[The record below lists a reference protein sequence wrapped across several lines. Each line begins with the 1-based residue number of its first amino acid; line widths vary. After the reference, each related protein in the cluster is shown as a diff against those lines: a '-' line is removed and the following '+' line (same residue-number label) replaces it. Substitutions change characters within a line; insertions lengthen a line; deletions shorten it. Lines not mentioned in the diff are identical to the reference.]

1 MNGAR
6 YLLDT
11 HLMLW
16 WMMNDPVLGQA
27 AIETIRDGDV
37 AVSVLSL
44 WELTLKNRKGKLS
57 LPDAPLAGSLE
68 QQGFTILPVRADH
81 IETSRGLNLPHGDP
95 FDHLLVATAQAEGR
109 ILLTRDRATLAAGLA
124 HVQAA

>member
-1 MNGAR
+1 MSGAR

-16 WMMNDPVLGQA
+16 WMLNDPILGA
-27 AIETIRDGDV
+27 GAREIIRSEDV

-44 WELTLKNRKGKLS
+44 WELTLKNRKGKLR
-57 LPDAPLAGSLE
+57 LPDGPLTSSLE
-68 QQGFTILPVRADH
+68 KQGFAVIPLRADH
-81 IETSRGLNLPHGDP
+81 IEISRGVRLRHDDP
-95 FDHLLVATAQAEGR
+95 FDLMLVAVAQSEGR
-109 ILLTRDRATLAAGLA
+109 ILLTRDRAILSVGLA

>member
-1 MNGAR
+1 MSGTR

-16 WMMNDPVLGQA
+16 WMLNDPVLGA
-27 AIETIRDGDV
+27 GAREIIRSEDV

-44 WELTLKNRKGKLS
+44 WELTLKSRKGKLR
-57 LPDAPLAGSLE
+57 LPEGPLTGSLE
-68 QQGFTILPVRADH
+68 NQGFAVLPLRADH
-81 IETSRGLNLPHGDP
+81 IETSRSVRLRHGDP
-95 FDHLLVATAQAEGR
+95 FDLLLVAVAQAEGR
-109 ILLTRDRATLAAGLA
+109 ILLTRDQAILAAGLA